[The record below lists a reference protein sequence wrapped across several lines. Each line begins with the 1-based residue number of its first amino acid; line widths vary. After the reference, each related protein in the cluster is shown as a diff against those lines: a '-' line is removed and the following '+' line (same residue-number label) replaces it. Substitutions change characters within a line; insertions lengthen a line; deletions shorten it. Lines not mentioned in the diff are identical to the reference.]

1 MRHLTRHF
9 KSLEALSSNLLDD
22 FEVDERAA
30 TYSPAYYEFL
40 CKEKTD
46 QFNKAFNNQN
56 KKSIAGEIH
65 SITHAGTALY
75 LLSNLPT
82 SITQLIADVR
92 VFLLYTV
99 SPCVYEKIETL
110 CKEYKALSDLVYKDL
125 LNKYNLDKLKVPKHW
140 LPLYDI
146 GWEQA
151 GITEWKEEAGELDIV
166 VKCVDLSA
174 HHIKFINPIVK
185 VNDGKLDI
193 PSLVYYGEVF
203 YENQKIQLNFLTPFT
218 DFTIEAKD
226 VLIIK

>member
-1 MRHLTRHF
+1 MRYLTRYF
-9 KSLEALSSNLLDD
+9 KSLEYLNSNFLEDFQVDDRAETYNKEFYEYLCMKKIEESNKSLS
-22 FEVDERAA
+22 
-30 TYSPAYYEFL
+30 
-40 CKEKTD
+40 KENED
-46 QFNKAFNNQN
+46 
-56 KKSIAGEIH
+56 IH
-65 SITHAGTALY
+65 SITHTGTALY

-110 CKEYKALSDLVYKDL
+110 CKENKALSDIVYKDL
-125 LNKYNLDKLKVPKHW
+125 LNKYNSDKLKVPKHW
-140 LPLYDI
+140 LALYDI

-193 PSLVYYGEVF
+193 PTLVFYVEVF

-218 DFTIEAKD
+218 DFTIEATD